1 MFLLSFINII
11 YHIISHE
18 SEWRLASNLKP
29 QGLLQQCKNDKIPNA
44 TILHGENAS
53 LNFNQMIIMA
63 SLINNQPLNI
73 DNTPSDSTQEPNE
86 DIIILNTIK
95 SIKIDHVKSIQ
106 HRIKYG
112 PSNQAYCIV
121 IIHKI
126 DQLSSAPKMHTQI
139 H

>member
-1 MFLLSFINII
+1 
-11 YHIISHE
+11 
-18 SEWRLASNLKP
+18 
-29 QGLLQQCKNDKIPNA
+29 
-44 TILHGENAS
+44 
-53 LNFNQMIIMA
+53 MIIMA

-73 DNTPSDSTQEPNE
+73 DNTPSDITQEPNE

-126 DQLSSAPKMHTQI
+126 DQLSHSAKNALSNPLKSRLKKQYLFFQQPTNWPFHKR
-139 H
+139 